1 MKVGFIGAGKVGCS
15 LGKLFADTQHN
26 LMGFYSQ
33 TSSSAESAA
42 EFTNSTCFKNLETL
56 IKDSDTV
63 FITVP
68 DDNISTVWDEIKHM
82 SIAGKM
88 ICHCSGSLSSEIF
101 RDIKETGAFGFSV
114 HPLLAVSD
122 RYTSYQELPKALF
135 TIEGDLTHICEI
147 ESLLHESGLRTA
159 IINADVKTRYHGAAV
174 LCSNLVVALI
184 QAAEDELRLCGFT
197 ESQLAD
203 AIAPLLL
210 GNVNKVLSVGTEA
223 ALTGPIERN
232 DVGTVEKHLNTFS
245 GIDREIYNIL
255 SRKTLDL
262 AKQKHPKCDYKA
274 LEQLLITQKDG
285 ELK

>member
-15 LGKLFADTQHN
+15 LGKLFAETQHN
-26 LMGFYSQ
+26 LTGYYSL

-42 EFTNSTCFKNLETL
+42 EFTNSTYFQNLEDL
-56 IKDSDTV
+56 IQDSDTV

-68 DDNISTVWDEIKHM
+68 DDAITAVWEQLKHM

-101 RDIKETGAFGFSV
+101 RDIKETGAYVFSV

-135 TIEGDLTHICEI
+135 TIEGDATHISDI
-147 ESLLHESGLRTA
+147 EELLHASDLQSA
-159 IINADVKTRYHGAAV
+159 HISADVKTRYHGAAV
-174 LCSNLVVALI
+174 LCSNLVVALV
-184 QAAEDELRLCGFT
+184 QAAEDELRICGFS
-197 ESQLAD
+197 EEQLAD

-210 GNVNKVLSVGTEA
+210 GNVNKVLSVGTKA

-232 DVGTVEKHLNTFS
+232 DVGTVKKHLDTFE
-245 GIDREIYNIL
+245 GIDREIYRVL
-255 SRKTLDL
+255 SKKTCEI
-262 AKQKHPKCDYKA
+262 AKDKHPSTNYEA
-274 LEQLLITQKDG
+274 LEQLLNS
-285 ELK
+285 

>member
-15 LGKLFADTQHN
+15 LGKLFAETQHN
-26 LMGFYSQ
+26 LTGFYSL

-42 EFTNSTCFKNLETL
+42 EFTNSTYFQNLEDL
-56 IKDSDTV
+56 IQDSDTV

-68 DDNISTVWDEIKHM
+68 DDAITAVWEQLKHM

-101 RDIKETGAFGFSV
+101 RDIKETGAYGFSV

-135 TIEGDLTHICEI
+135 TIEGDANHISDI
-147 ESLLHESGLRTA
+147 EELLHASDLQSAR
-159 IINADVKTRYHGAAV
+159 ISADVKTRYHGAAV

-184 QAAEDELRLCGFT
+184 QAAEDELRICGFS
-197 ESQLAD
+197 EEQLAD

-210 GNVNKVLSVGTEA
+210 GNVNKVLSVGTKA

-232 DVGTVEKHLNTFS
+232 DVGTVKKHLDTFE
-245 GIDREIYNIL
+245 GIDREIYRVL
-255 SRKTLDL
+255 SKKTCEIACL
-262 AKQKHPKCDYKA
+262 KHPETDYKA
-274 LEQLLITQKDG
+274 LEQLLNS
-285 ELK
+285 

>member
-15 LGKLFADTQHN
+15 LGKLFAETQHN
-26 LMGFYSQ
+26 LTGFYSL

-42 EFTNSTCFKNLETL
+42 EFTNSTYFQNLEDL
-56 IKDSDTV
+56 IQDSDTV

-68 DDNISTVWDEIKHM
+68 DDAITAVWEQLKHM

-101 RDIKETGAFGFSV
+101 RDIKETGAYGFSV

-135 TIEGDLTHICEI
+135 TIEGDENHISDI
-147 ESLLHESGLRTA
+147 EELLHASDLQSAR
-159 IINADVKTRYHGAAV
+159 ISADVKTRYHGAAV
-174 LCSNLVVALI
+174 LCSNLVVALV
-184 QAAEDELRLCGFT
+184 QAAEDELRICGFS
-197 ESQLAD
+197 EEQLAD

-210 GNVNKVLSVGTEA
+210 GNVNKVLSVGTKA

-232 DVGTVEKHLNTFS
+232 DVGTVKKHLDTFE
-245 GIDREIYNIL
+245 GIDREIYRVL
-255 SRKTLDL
+255 SKKTCEI
-262 AKQKHPKCDYKA
+262 AKDKHPSANYEA
-274 LEQLLITQKDG
+274 LEQLLNS
-285 ELK
+285 

>member
-15 LGKLFADTQHN
+15 LGKLFAETQHN
-26 LMGFYSQ
+26 LTGFYSRS
-33 TSSSAESAA
+33 SSSAESAA
-42 EFTNSTCFKNLETL
+42 EFTNSTYFQNLEDL
-56 IKDSDTV
+56 IQDSDTV

-68 DDNISTVWDEIKHM
+68 DDAITAVWEQLKHM

-101 RDIKETGAFGFSV
+101 RDINETGAYGFSV

-135 TIEGDLTHICEI
+135 TIEGDESHIIDI
-147 ESLLHESGLRTA
+147 EELLHTSNLQSAR
-159 IINADVKTRYHGAAV
+159 ISADVKTRYHGAAV

-184 QAAEDELRLCGFT
+184 QAAEDELRICGFS
-197 ESQLAD
+197 EEQLAD

-210 GNVNKVLSVGTEA
+210 GNVNKVLSVGTKA

-232 DVGTVEKHLNTFS
+232 DVGTVKKHLDTFE
-245 GIDREIYNIL
+245 GIDREIYRVL
-255 SRKTLDL
+255 SKKTCEI
-262 AKQKHPKCDYKA
+262 ANKKHPETNYEA
-274 LEQLLITQKDG
+274 LEQLLNS
-285 ELK
+285 

>member
-15 LGKLFADTQHN
+15 LGKLFAETQHN
-26 LMGFYSQ
+26 LTGFYSL

-42 EFTNSTCFKNLETL
+42 DFTNSTYFQNLEDL
-56 IKDSDTV
+56 IQDSDTV

-68 DDNISTVWDEIKHM
+68 DDAITAVWEQLKHM

-101 RDIKETGAFGFSV
+101 RDIKETGAYGFSV

-135 TIEGDLTHICEI
+135 TIEGDESHIIDI
-147 ESLLHESGLRTA
+147 EELLHTSNLQSAR
-159 IINADVKTRYHGAAV
+159 ISADVKTRYHGAAV

-184 QAAEDELRLCGFT
+184 QAAEDELRICGFS
-197 ESQLAD
+197 EEQLAD

-210 GNVNKVLSVGTEA
+210 GNVNKVLSVGTKA

-232 DVGTVEKHLNTFS
+232 DVGTVKKHLDTFE
-245 GIDREIYNIL
+245 GIDREIYRVL
-255 SRKTLDL
+255 SKKTCEIARD
-262 AKQKHPKCDYKA
+262 KHPSANYEA
-274 LEQLLITQKDG
+274 LEQLLNS
-285 ELK
+285 

>member
-15 LGKLFADTQHN
+15 LGKLFAETQHN
-26 LMGFYSQ
+26 LTGFYSL

-42 EFTNSTCFKNLETL
+42 DFTNSTYFQNLEDL
-56 IKDSDTV
+56 IQDSDTV

-68 DDNISTVWDEIKHM
+68 DDAITAVWEQLKHM

-101 RDIKETGAFGFSV
+101 RDIKETGAYGFSV

-135 TIEGDLTHICEI
+135 TIEGDESHISDI
-147 ESLLHESGLRTA
+147 EALLHASDLQSAR
-159 IINADVKTRYHGAAV
+159 ISADVKTRYHGAAV
-174 LCSNLVVALI
+174 LCSNLVVALV
-184 QAAEDELRLCGFT
+184 QAAGDELRICGFS
-197 ESQLAD
+197 EEQLAD

-210 GNVNKVLSVGTEA
+210 GNVNKVLSIGTKA

-232 DVGTVEKHLNTFS
+232 DVGTVKKHLDTFE
-245 GIDREIYNIL
+245 GIDREIYKVL
-255 SRKTLDL
+255 SKKTCEI
-262 AKQKHPKCDYKA
+262 ANKKHPETNYEA
-274 LEQLLITQKDG
+274 LEQLLNS
-285 ELK
+285 

>member
-15 LGKLFADTQHN
+15 LGKLFAETQHN
-26 LMGFYSQ
+26 LTGFYSL

-42 EFTNSTCFKNLETL
+42 DFTNSTYFQNLEDL
-56 IKDSDTV
+56 IQDSDTV

-68 DDNISTVWDEIKHM
+68 DDAITAVWEQLKHM

-101 RDIKETGAFGFSV
+101 RDINETGAYGFSV

-135 TIEGDLTHICEI
+135 TIEGDESHIIDI
-147 ESLLHESGLRTA
+147 EELLHTSNLQSAR
-159 IINADVKTRYHGAAV
+159 ISADVKTRYHGAAV

-184 QAAEDELRLCGFT
+184 QAAEDELRICGFS
-197 ESQLAD
+197 EEQLAD

-210 GNVNKVLSVGTEA
+210 GNVNKVLSVGTKV

-232 DVGTVEKHLNTFS
+232 DVGTVKKHLDTFE
-245 GIDREIYNIL
+245 GIDREIYRVL
-255 SRKTLDL
+255 SKKTCEI
-262 AKQKHPKCDYKA
+262 ANKKHPETNYEA
-274 LEQLLITQKDG
+274 LEQLLNS
-285 ELK
+285 

>member
-15 LGKLFADTQHN
+15 LGKLFAETQHN
-26 LMGFYSQ
+26 LTGFYSL

-42 EFTNSTCFKNLETL
+42 DFTNSTYFQNLEDL
-56 IKDSDTV
+56 IQDSDTV

-68 DDNISTVWDEIKHM
+68 DDAITAVWEQLKHM

-101 RDIKETGAFGFSV
+101 RDIKETGAYGFSV

-135 TIEGDLTHICEI
+135 TIEGDESHIIDI
-147 ESLLHESGLRTA
+147 EELLHTSNLQSAR
-159 IINADVKTRYHGAAV
+159 ISADVKTRYHGAAV

-184 QAAEDELRLCGFT
+184 QAAEDELRICGFS
-197 ESQLAD
+197 EEQLAD

-210 GNVNKVLSVGTEA
+210 GNVNKVLSVGTKA

-232 DVGTVEKHLNTFS
+232 DVGTVKKHLDTFE
-245 GIDREIYNIL
+245 GIDREIYKVL
-255 SRKTLDL
+255 SKKTCEI
-262 AKQKHPKCDYKA
+262 AKDKHPSANYEA
-274 LEQLLITQKDG
+274 LEQLLNS
-285 ELK
+285 

>member
-15 LGKLFADTQHN
+15 LGKLFAETQHN
-26 LMGFYSQ
+26 LTGFYSL

-42 EFTNSTCFKNLETL
+42 DFTNSTYFQNLEDL
-56 IKDSDTV
+56 IQDSDTV

-68 DDNISTVWDEIKHM
+68 DDAITAVWEQLKHM

-101 RDIKETGAFGFSV
+101 RDINETGAYGFSV

-135 TIEGDLTHICEI
+135 TIEGDESHIIDI
-147 ESLLHESGLRTA
+147 EELLHTSNLQSAR
-159 IINADVKTRYHGAAV
+159 ISADVKTRYHGAAV

-184 QAAEDELRLCGFT
+184 QAAEDELRICGFS
-197 ESQLAD
+197 EEQLAD

-210 GNVNKVLSVGTEA
+210 GNVNKVLSVGTKA

-232 DVGTVEKHLNTFS
+232 DVGTVKKHLDTFE
-245 GIDREIYNIL
+245 GIDREIYRVL
-255 SRKTLDL
+255 SKKTCEI
-262 AKQKHPKCDYKA
+262 ANKKHPETNYEA
-274 LEQLLITQKDG
+274 LEQLLNS
-285 ELK
+285 

>member
-15 LGKLFADTQHN
+15 LGKLFAETQHN
-26 LMGFYSQ
+26 LTGFYSL

-42 EFTNSTCFKNLETL
+42 EFTNSTYFQNLEDL
-56 IKDSDTV
+56 IQDSDTV

-68 DDNISTVWDEIKHM
+68 DDAITAVWEQLKHM

-101 RDIKETGAFGFSV
+101 RDIKETGAYGFSV

-135 TIEGDLTHICEI
+135 TIEGDATHISDI
-147 ESLLHESGLRTA
+147 EELLYASNLQSAR
-159 IINADVKTRYHGAAV
+159 ISADVKTRYHGAAV
-174 LCSNLVVALI
+174 LCSNLVVALV
-184 QAAEDELRLCGFT
+184 QAAEDELRICGFS
-197 ESQLAD
+197 EEQLAD

-210 GNVNKVLSVGTEA
+210 GNVNKVLSVGTKA

-232 DVGTVEKHLNTFS
+232 DVGTVKKHLDTFE
-245 GIDREIYNIL
+245 GIDREIYRVL
-255 SRKTLDL
+255 SKKTCEI
-262 AKQKHPKCDYKA
+262 AKDKHPSANYEA
-274 LEQLLITQKDG
+274 LEQLLNS
-285 ELK
+285 

>member
-15 LGKLFADTQHN
+15 LGKLFAETQHN
-26 LMGFYSQ
+26 LTGFYSL

-42 EFTNSTCFKNLETL
+42 DFTNSTYFQNLEDL
-56 IKDSDTV
+56 IQDSDTV

-68 DDNISTVWDEIKHM
+68 DDAITAVWEQLKHM

-101 RDIKETGAFGFSV
+101 RDIKETGAYGFSV

-135 TIEGDLTHICEI
+135 TIEGDESHIIDI
-147 ESLLHESGLRTA
+147 EELLHTSNLQSAR
-159 IINADVKTRYHGAAV
+159 ISADVKTRYHGAAV

-184 QAAEDELRLCGFT
+184 QAAEDELRICGFS
-197 ESQLAD
+197 EEQLAD

-210 GNVNKVLSVGTEA
+210 GNVNKVLSVGTKA

-232 DVGTVEKHLNTFS
+232 DVGTVKKHLDTFE
-245 GIDREIYNIL
+245 GIDREIYRVL
-255 SRKTLDL
+255 SKKTCEI
-262 AKQKHPKCDYKA
+262 ANKKHPETNYEA
-274 LEQLLITQKDG
+274 LEQLLNS
-285 ELK
+285 